1 MDAANSIY
9 MSILMSRRESHWRRT
24 LILLLKAAAKE
35 TYNSYRVSSLLHFED
50 AGFDIYARF
59 DEEYMVIAPQETRII
74 PTGLI
79 SAFPTGYVVIL
90 KERRSAGTRGM
101 GQRSGVIDSEY
112 RGEWLVSIT
121 NKGHLSGLIPRTP
134 GRNN

>member
-1 MDAANSIY
+1 
-9 MSILMSRRESHWRRT
+9 
-24 LILLLKAAAKE
+24 
-35 TYNSYRVSSLLHFED
+35 
-50 AGFDIYARF
+50 
-59 DEEYMVIAPQETRII
+59 MVIAPQETRII